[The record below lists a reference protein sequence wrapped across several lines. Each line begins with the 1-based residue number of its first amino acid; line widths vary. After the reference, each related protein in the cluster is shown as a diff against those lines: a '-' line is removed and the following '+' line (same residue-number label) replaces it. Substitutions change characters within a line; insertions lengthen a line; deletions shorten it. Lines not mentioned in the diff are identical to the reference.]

1 MWPSVTGSSLDED
14 ASELGESNYKP
25 FIKQA
30 RDLFFGYPFI
40 SIAMISVRFNYH
52 SGILADDLLI
62 SSARLQGSWDERG
75 CFAET
80 FSITKLTPFISED
93 GCQSF
98 TGSVQFA
105 ESEVGTT
112 FRWIVSLEIAGET
125 RLGITE
131 EVNSGD
137 SKDNTR
143 SFRLLPASS
152 DSQIETYRLNW
163 SRHLGAQKLM
173 IPGEQEPR
181 IQFAVW
187 APNAQQVEVAMVDL
201 WIEGQDN
208 SAIDFNLIPALRSMP
223 AELVSGGY
231 VSDAGEGVVNNWQP
245 MTMKRDQEG
254 VWRTDPNDPALQS
267 FRRFEHC
274 AYFYRVTRDN
284 GSVAYRSDL
293 YSRCQIGFG
302 SVKPTGRYQGRT
314 QDLDGTVSGSV
325 VKDPDKI
332 CQFFSEDI
340 YPEEHWQSASEFWL
354 SADASPLPPRPNRL
368 EDLVI
373 YEIHIG
379 ALGFGK
385 ADDKPGTLQ
394 DAINLLDY
402 LQDLGVNAIELLPL
416 AEFGGGGGAWG
427 YSTSH
432 YFAIEYAGGGRD
444 KYKHFIRECH
454 RRGMA
459 VILDVVFNHYSHDAQ
474 RAEWMYDTTAHDRN
488 VYYWYEGQLDDYG
501 YFNSVVPAD
510 QRGQGGYVD
519 NMSTGWA
526 PRYWEPYVRRMFV
539 SSLIAHVVEFHI
551 DGFRFDQTTSIHA
564 YNVLHAD
571 GREVG
576 SANIFGQKL
585 LREATRCLRL
595 LKPDVMLMAEDH
607 SHWSAVTEPVESGG
621 LGFGATWY
629 SDFYHHLIGDTNTG
643 SQYAKLLKTA
653 GTGFD
658 GPLAMNVFAS
668 ALAESGHS
676 NVVYHE
682 SHDEAGNG
690 ELTDRTIN
698 VAVNGAPLVDDTR
711 RVAEARVRTVAGTTL
726 LSAGTPMFLFG
737 EEVGAMKKF
746 MYGEVLHNREDLEGM
761 RRSYGASL
769 FAYYQALIRLRL
781 NSSYPAF
788 RSRNIDIVH
797 VSNENRCIAFRRW
810 QLDQHFLV
818 ILSLSN
824 YPFNHPSYTIT
835 SSQLGDETWREIFN
849 SDSSSF
855 GGNNVGNNGGIVPSA
870 QGWLQCVIPA
880 NGLLVFER
888 V

>member
-1 MWPSVTGSSLDED
+1 M
-14 ASELGESNYKP
+14 
-25 FIKQA
+25 
-30 RDLFFGYPFI
+30 
-40 SIAMISVRFNYH
+40 SIVQFNYL
-52 SGILADDLLI
+52 SGILADDVLI
-62 SSARLQGSWDERG
+62 SSAQLQGSWDRLGSLTES
-75 CFAET
+75 
-80 FSITKLTPFISED
+80 FSTVEMHPYISED

-98 TGSVQFA
+98 TANVQFA
-105 ESEVGTT
+105 ESEGGKT
-112 FRWIVSLEIAGET
+112 FRWTVLLEIDGQQ

-137 SKDNTR
+137 SKENIR
-143 SFRLLPASS
+143 SFQLLSASGEN
-152 DSQIETYRLNW
+152 QIENYRFNW

-187 APNAQQVEVAMVDL
+187 APNAQQVEVIMVDL
-201 WIEGQDN
+201 WIEGQVV
-208 SAIDFNLIPALRSMP
+208 SAIDPNSIPALRTMP
-223 AELVSGGY
+223 AEQVCGGY
-231 VSDAGEGVVNNWQP
+231 VSDAGEGVVNNWP
-245 MTMKRDQEG
+245 PLAMKRDHEG
-254 VWRTDPNDPALQS
+254 VWRTEANDPALQS

-274 AYFYRVTRDN
+274 SYYYRVTRDD
-284 GSVAYRSDL
+284 GSVVYRSDL

-302 SVKPTGRYQGRT
+302 TVIPTGRFTGRT

-332 CQFFSEDI
+332 CQFFDEEV
-340 YPEEHWQSASEFWL
+340 YPEQHWQSATEFWL
-354 SADASPLPPRPNRL
+354 SADANPLPPRPNRL

-385 ADDKPGTLQ
+385 ANDKPGTLQ

-402 LQDLGVNAIELLPL
+402 LQDLGVNAIELLPM
-416 AEFGGGGGAWG
+416 AEFGGGGGGWG

-454 RRGMA
+454 RRGIA
-459 VILDVVFNHYSHDAQ
+459 VILDVVFNHYNHDAQ

-488 VYYWYEGQLDDYG
+488 IYYWYEGHPDDYG

-526 PRYWEPYVRRMFV
+526 PRYWDPFVRRMFI
-539 SSLIAHVVEFHI
+539 SSLIALIEEFHI

-576 SANIFGQKL
+576 SANTFGQKL
-585 LREATRCLRL
+585 LREATRSLRL
-595 LKPDVMLMAEDH
+595 VKPDVMLKAEDH
-607 SHWSAVTEPVESGG
+607 SHWSAVTEPPENGG

-658 GPLAMNVFAS
+658 GPLAMDVFAS
-668 ALAESGHS
+668 ALAASAQS
-676 NVVYHE
+676 NLVYHE

-698 VAVNGAPLVDDTR
+698 VAVNGAPLIGETR
-711 RVAEARVRTVAGTTL
+711 RVAEARVRTVAGITL

-746 MYGEVLHNREDLEGM
+746 MYGEVLNNREDLEGM
-761 RRSYGASL
+761 RKSYGANL

-781 NSSYPAF
+781 NPLYPAL
-788 RSRNIDIVH
+788 RSRNIDIVY
-797 VSNENRCIAFRRW
+797 VSNDNRLIAFRRW
-810 QLDQHFLV
+810 QFDQHLLV
-818 ILSLSN
+818 IASLSN
-824 YPFNHPSYTIT
+824 HSFDRPSYTII
-835 SSQLGDETWREIFN
+835 SSQLGCESWREVFN

-855 GGNNVGNNGGIVPSA
+855 DGNNVGNAGGLLPSG
-870 QGWLQCVIPA
+870 QGWLQSVIPA
-880 NGLLVFER
+880 NGLVVLER
-888 V
+888 L